1 MICILAII
9 DMSVNDVLPSRI
21 IYRLMEQTMAGVRQ
35 FDEDAVL
42 DKALGLFWQ
51 KGYAETTMQ
60 ELATVTGVQRGSL
73 YNAYQ
78 GKDALFLKVF
88 DRYMDRFIES
98 VIVMLDRDD
107 MREALS
113 GFFAFVI
120 DSMTAGAPTRGCL
133 SSKTALSGEV
143 IEEPIRLVLKKLID
157 RLEQALLERF
167 QRPGDA
173 VQLMT
178 TPEDAARLIAT
189 FTRGLVI
196 MERVY
201 RDKTRLLE
209 TAEMLVRLLL
219 GPAKKV

>member
-1 MICILAII
+1 MRIVVII
-9 DMSVNDVLPSRI
+9 DSFVNDDLLSRI
-21 IYRLMEQTMAGVRQ
+21 TYRLLEQSMAGVRQ
-35 FDEDAVL
+35 FDEEAVL

-51 KGYAETTMQ
+51 RGYAETTMQ
-60 ELATVTGVQRGSL
+60 ELAAVTGVQRGSL

-88 DRYMDRFIES
+88 DLYMDRFIEG
-98 VIVMLDRDD
+98 VVQTLDRQD
-107 MREALS
+107 MAEALS

-143 IEEPIRLVLKKLID
+143 IEEPIRLVLKQLID
-157 RLEQALLERF
+157 KLEQVLLERF

-173 VQLMT
+173 ARLMT
-178 TPEDAARLIAT
+178 SPEAAARLIAT

-201 RDKTRLLE
+201 RDKARLLE
-209 TAEMLVRLLL
+209 TAEMLVSLLL
-219 GPAKKV
+219 GSAKKA